1 MAIKS
6 YANKAAYDAAVKP
19 TIESQVSMLET
30 TREILVDGVNVIT
43 TEPVPGDF
51 VMLDESNHVRYLK
64 GGSWI
69 QKANIPSTWV
79 HVGYVVSRKGRQV
92 LVVDKTGTDEKYADV
107 VQFKL
112 NDPTLD
118 GAEHTASIGVR
129 VTGGTSAGYGSDTTI
144 SYTYTATTLADVVTA
159 LNAAIDAA
167 KTSLGFTNT
176 LWAYMA
182 DAAGNKVDAAA
193 DATQIIVQL
202 DTWDDYRQYA
212 CSGMTHITWGD
223 MPASDVYWKNDGGW
237 TNYWGVMNRARTRAW
252 AVSNGRV
259 PSSMEPVVKNG
270 NDAPVRPSCF
280 EDPTATGYEYC
291 ADIRAKFGTYDNY
304 LHYGLGVMYPQKYGS
319 FVLGGGAALTSKYG
333 PLMAPT
339 KAGSTKAKF
348 PAMNKA
354 YVLSYNN
361 DLLKTGKW
369 FLPGCQEGC
378 ELMNDETLAILE
390 PSITKMGTTAINN
403 STTRWFAERYNVYSA
418 RLFYGYYGYLNA
430 NGVNS
435 RIRAQAVT
443 LLNI

>member
-1 MAIKS
+1 MAIKNFP
-6 YANKAAYDAAVKP
+6 NKAAYDAAAKP
-19 TIESQVSMLET
+19 TIESQVSMIET
-30 TREILVDGVNVIT
+30 TREIIVDGVNVIT
-43 TEPVPGDF
+43 TEPAAGDAVF
-51 VMLDESNHVRYLK
+51 LNEANAIVYIK

-69 QKANIPSTWV
+69 QKANIPSAWT
-79 HVGYVVSRKGRQV
+79 HVGYVVNRKGRQA
-92 LVVDKTGTDEKYADV
+92 LIINKTGTDEKYADV

-129 VTGGTSAGYGSDTTI
+129 VTGGTSVGYGSNTTI
-144 SYTYTATTLADVVTA
+144 SYTYTATTLAEVVTA
-159 LNAAIDAA
+159 LNSAIDAA

-182 DAAGNKVDAAA
+182 DADGNKVDEAAN
-193 DATQIIVQL
+193 ATQIIVQL
-202 DTWDDYRQYA
+202 DTWDDYRQYT

-270 NDAPVRPSCF
+270 NDAPVKPSCF

-319 FVLGGGAALTSKYG
+319 FALPGGAALTAQYG
-333 PLMAPT
+333 PLTAPT

-354 YVLSYNN
+354 YILSYNN

-378 ELMNDETLAILE
+378 ELMNDETLAILA

-403 STTRWFAERYNVYSA
+403 GTGRWFAERYSVYGA
-418 RLFYGYYGYLNA
+418 RKFDGSSGTLYYT
-430 NGVNS
+430 GVAF
-435 RIRAQAVT
+435 RYRAQAVT
-443 LLNI
+443 LLDI